1 MRRLDRKMQ
10 PAWVAYLALHVIV
23 LSLLPTLLVRA
34 GDVPGEA
41 ESLPGWKGA
50 TYVLPPGL
58 RGRERDAENE
68 SPELPEAGLAQGD
81 QQRRRRTETET
92 QPQATEQLGQ
102 GDSNGGG
109 DSSGRAIIQ
118 LSADEPRAYLFK
130 RFLTDEECDHI
141 ISLAEPSL
149 ERSTVI
155 AAASSGSEVSDIRT
169 SFGTF
174 IDKGADDVIARVER
188 RIEAWTHLPV
198 SHQEALQVLRYNV
211 GQKYVPHLDYFSDPP
226 ETLQG
231 GQRLATVLMYLSNV
245 TLGGETVFS
254 NVPDPTPK
262 DHSWSDC
269 AKGYLAVK
277 PVKGDALLFFSMHPD
292 GTPDEASMH
301 YACPVVEGVKWS
313 APKWI
318 HVREFDV
325 PGEEAD
331 PNVCADTNRMCAE
344 WAAAGECE
352 KNSKYMVGGK
362 RFVGACRKACGVC
375 TADSTNGTAAG
386 GEAVQTAEL

>member
-1 MRRLDRKMQ
+1 M
-10 PAWVAYLALHVIV
+10 
-23 LSLLPTLLVRA
+23 RA
-34 GDVPGEA
+34 G
-41 ESLPGWKGA
+41 
-50 TYVLPPGL
+50 
-58 RGRERDAENE
+58 
-68 SPELPEAGLAQGD
+68 
-81 QQRRRRTETET
+81 
-92 QPQATEQLGQ
+92 
-102 GDSNGGG
+102 
-109 DSSGRAIIQ
+109 
-118 LSADEPRAYLFK
+118 
-130 RFLTDEECDHI
+130 
-141 ISLAEPSL
+141 
-149 ERSTVI
+149 RSTVI
-155 AAASSGSEVSDIRT
+155 AAASNDSEVSNIRT

-198 SHQEALQVLRYNV
+198 SHQEALQVLRYNM
-211 GQKYVPHLDYFSDPP
+211 GQNYVPHHDYFSDPP

-277 PVKGDALLFFSMHPD
+277 PVKGDALLFFSMNPD

-318 HVREFDV
+318 DVREFDV
-325 PGEEAD
+325 RGDEGD
-331 PNVCADTNRMCAE
+331 PNVCADTNGMCAE

-375 TADSTNGTAAG
+375 TADRTNGTAAG
-386 GEAVQTAEL
+386 SKTVQRAEL

>member
-1 MRRLDRKMQ
+1 M
-10 PAWVAYLALHVIV
+10 AFLALHFIL

-58 RGRERDAENE
+58 RGRERDTANE
-68 SPELPEAGLAQGD
+68 SPGLPEDDLVQVEQQKRHESEALPEPAEQPAQGD
-81 QQRRRRTETET
+81 
-92 QPQATEQLGQ
+92 
-102 GDSNGGG
+102 SSGGS
-109 DSSGRAIIQ
+109 DPSGRAIIQ

-141 ISLAEPSL
+141 IALAEPSL

-155 AAASSGSEVSDIRT
+155 ADSSSGSEVSEIRT

-174 IDKGADDVIARVER
+174 IDKKADAVIERVER

-211 GQKYVPHLDYFSDPP
+211 GQKYVPHHDYFSDPP

-231 GQRLATVLMYLSNV
+231 GHRLATVLMYLSNV
-245 TLGGETVFS
+245 TKGGETVFS

-325 PGEEAD
+325 AGEEGD
-331 PNVCADTNRMCAE
+331 PSVCADTNGMCDA

-352 KNSKYMVGGK
+352 TNKNYMEGGK
-362 RFVGACRKACGVC
+362 TFVGACRKACGVC
-375 TADSTNGTAAG
+375 KPDSSNGTA
-386 GEAVQTAEL
+386 VS

>member
-1 MRRLDRKMQ
+1 MKGLSF
-10 PAWVAYLALHVIV
+10 
-23 LSLLPTLLVRA
+23 SLLPPPCVLL
-34 GDVPGEA
+34 P
-41 ESLPGWKGA
+41 L
-50 TYVLPPGL
+50 
-58 RGRERDAENE
+58 
-68 SPELPEAGLAQGD
+68 
-81 QQRRRRTETET
+81 
-92 QPQATEQLGQ
+92 
-102 GDSNGGG
+102 
-109 DSSGRAIIQ
+109 
-118 LSADEPRAYLFK
+118 
-130 RFLTDEECDHI
+130 
-141 ISLAEPSL
+141 
-149 ERSTVI
+149 STVPQI
-155 AAASSGSEVSDIRT
+155 DGDCGGEQRQRGAEIQRGAEVRPSPRLLPQPAHPPHPSSAHP
-169 SFGTF
+169 FPF
-174 IDKGADDVIARVER
+174 PPP
-188 RIEAWTHLPV
+188 LPLL
-198 SHQEALQVLRYNV
+198 HQVLRYNV